1 MPAEPLS
8 IAEKLIQE
16 ILDFQIEFKKIT
28 TFERLKLVSQVD
40 SLAKSIPEYDYH
52 DFLGMIFCLE
62 NNQKLAIQHHKV
74 ALEKAPESFMVHHNY
89 FASLCSFGL
98 FLKARELGE
107 IILSKF
113 PVEVTEFNT
122 IEIMVTNLLVSGRL
136 QDAYNLLG
144 KSTNPMNHENYG
156 IVTECLPIFKNA
168 GLTDDEAEKIH
179 DSIFHVLHER
189 ELHLSNVGIK
199 VIDNCLLIT
208 IYVELPIED
217 IFELNWDASGV
228 LAESVDD
235 MRSNVIMF
243 EFSSVDV
250 LLEKEGKL

>member
-16 ILDFQIEFKKIT
+16 ILDFQMEFKKIT
-28 TFERLKLVSQVD
+28 TLERLKLISQVD

-62 NNQKLAIQHHKV
+62 NDKKLAIQHHKS

-89 FASLCSFGL
+89 FASLSAFGL
-98 FLKARELGE
+98 FKKAREFGDV
-107 IILSKF
+107 ILSKF
-113 PVEVTEFNT
+113 PVEAKNFKT
-122 IEIMVTNLLVSGRL
+122 IETMVTNLLVSGRL
-136 QDAYNLLG
+136 EDSHNLLN
-144 KSTNPMNHENYG
+144 KLENPMNYENYG
-156 IVTECLPIFKNA
+156 VITELLPVFRAA
-168 GLTDDEAEKIH
+168 GITDDEAEKIH
-179 DSIFHVLHER
+179 DSIFHVLHEK
-189 ELHLSNVGIK
+189 ELHLSNIGIK
-199 VIDNCLLIT
+199 VIDNCLVIT

-217 IFELNWDASGV
+217 IFELNWDAAGV
-228 LAESVDD
+228 LAESVED

-250 LLEKEGKL
+250 FLEKEGKL